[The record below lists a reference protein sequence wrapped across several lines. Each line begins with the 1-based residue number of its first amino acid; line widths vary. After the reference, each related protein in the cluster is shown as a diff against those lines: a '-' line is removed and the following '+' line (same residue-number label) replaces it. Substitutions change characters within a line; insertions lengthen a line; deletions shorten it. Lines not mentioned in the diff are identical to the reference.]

1 MTGLGDEIA
10 VVEAPEERMVGQ
22 GEIVLVNTEEFP
34 WKDSLFHTIVPV
46 QPCLGGPAEWRV
58 ENTWLSAQLKYF
70 SISGQ

>member
-10 VVEAPEERMVGQ
+10 VVEAPEKRMVGQ
-22 GEIVLVNTEEFP
+22 GEIVLVNAEELP
-34 WKDSLFHTIVPV
+34 WKDSLFYPIVPI
-46 QPCLGGPAEWRV
+46 QPRLGGPAEWRV